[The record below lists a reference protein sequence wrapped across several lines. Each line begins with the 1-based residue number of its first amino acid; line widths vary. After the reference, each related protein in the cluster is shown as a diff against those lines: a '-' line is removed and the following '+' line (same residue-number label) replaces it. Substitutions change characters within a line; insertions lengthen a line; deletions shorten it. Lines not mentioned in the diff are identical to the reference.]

1 MNVAIIGTGYVGLVA
16 ATCFAESGNSVI
28 CVDNNESKIKD
39 LLDGKIPIYEPGLT
53 ELVQR
58 NLNAGRLK
66 PTTDIESAVKKSDI
80 IFLAV
85 GTPPG
90 EDGSADLSAVF
101 AVSESI
107 GKYMDCYKIIVN
119 KSTVPV
125 GTADKV
131 REKISSVTDQPFD
144 VVSNP
149 EFMKEGAALD
159 DFLKPERVVI
169 GASSKKAA
177 EIMHELYAPFTRTG
191 AETLIMDNRSAEMC
205 KYASNAMLAARI
217 SFMNEVANICD
228 RVGADVHNVRQAMG
242 HDSRIGR
249 RFLFPGVGYGGSC
262 FPKDVQ
268 ALAATAKENGYQP
281 ILIDAIEAVN
291 ENQKKVL
298 VNKIKKYFGDDL
310 SGKTFAVWGLA
321 FKPKT
326 DDMRAAPSIVIINE
340 LLAAGA
346 EIKAFD
352 PVATETAKAVF
363 GDKISYLNSRDDVL
377 NNSDALILI
386 TEWSEFRS
394 PNFKLIKE
402 QLKNPVIF
410 DGRNQYELDEM
421 EEHGL
426 NYYSIGRPAVEI
438 SQLA

>member
-28 CVDNNESKIKD
+28 CVDNNEAKIKD

-58 NLNAGRLK
+58 NLNAGRLQ

-107 GKYMDCYKIIVN
+107 GKFMDGYKIIVN

-131 REKISSVTDQPFD
+131 REKISSVTEQPFD

-177 EIMHELYAPFTRTG
+177 EIMHELYSPFTRTG

-228 RVGADVHNVRQAMG
+228 RVGADVHNVRLAMG

-298 VNKIKKYFGDDL
+298 VKKIKKYFGDDL

-352 PVATETAKAVF
+352 PVATETAKEIF

-377 NNSDALILI
+377 NNADALILI

-410 DGRNQYELDEM
+410 DGRNQYELEEM
-421 EEHGL
+421 KEHGL

-438 SQLA
+438 G

>member
-1 MNVAIIGTGYVGLVA
+1 MNVAIVGTGYVGLVA

-28 CVDNNESKIKD
+28 CVDNNKTKIND
-39 LLDGKIPIYEPGLT
+39 LLSGKIPIYEPGLT

-58 NLNAGRLK
+58 NLNAGRLQ
-66 PTTDIESAVKKSDI
+66 PTTDTELAVKKSDI

-90 EDGSADLSAVF
+90 ADGSADLSAVF
-101 AVSESI
+101 AVAEAV
-107 GKYMDCYKIIVN
+107 GKAMNRYKIIVN

-131 REKISSVTDQPFD
+131 REKISLVTNHQFD

-169 GASSKKAA
+169 GTSSEKAA
-177 EIMHELYAPFTRTG
+177 EIMHELYSPFTRTG
-191 AETLIMDNRSAEMC
+191 ADTLIMDNRSAEMC

-228 RVGADVHNVRQAMG
+228 KVGADVHSVRQAMG
-242 HDSRIGR
+242 LDSRIGR

-268 ALAATAKENGYQP
+268 ALAATAKENEYEP
-281 ILIDAIEAVN
+281 LLVDAIEKVN

-298 VNKIKKYFGDDL
+298 VKKIKKHFGNDL
-310 SGKTFAVWGLA
+310 TEKIFAVWGLA
-321 FKPKT
+321 FKPQT

-340 LLAAGA
+340 LLAGGA
-346 EIKAFD
+346 KVKAYD
-352 PVATETAKAVF
+352 PVAEKTAKAIF
-363 GDKISYLNSRDDVL
+363 GDKISYMKSRDDVL
-377 NNSDALILI
+377 ENADALILI
-386 TEWSEFRS
+386 TEWNEFRS
-394 PNFKLIKE
+394 PDFKK
-402 QLKNPVIF
+402 LKDELKHPVIF

-421 EEHGL
+421 KNAGIT
-426 NYYSIGRPAVEI
+426 YYSIGRPAVNEK
-438 SQLA
+438 

>member
-28 CVDNNESKIKD
+28 CVDNNETKIKD

-58 NLNAGRLK
+58 NLNAGRLQ
-66 PTTDIESAVKKSDI
+66 PTTDIESSVKKSDI

-90 EDGSADLSAVF
+90 EDGSADLSAVY

-107 GKYMDCYKIIVN
+107 GKFMDGYKIIVN

-177 EIMHELYAPFTRTG
+177 EIMHELYSPFTRTG

-228 RVGADVHNVRQAMG
+228 RVDADVHNVRLAMG

-281 ILIDAIEAVN
+281 LLIDAIEAVN

-298 VNKIKKYFGDDL
+298 VNKVKNYFGDDL

-352 PVATETAKAVF
+352 PVATETAKAIF
-363 GDKISYLNSRDDVL
+363 GDKISYLNSRDEVL
-377 NNSDALILI
+377 NNADALILI

-394 PNFKLIKE
+394 PDFKLIKE

-410 DGRNQYELDEM
+410 DGRNQYELEEM
-421 EEHGL
+421 KEHGL

-438 SQLA
+438 G

>member
-28 CVDNNESKIKD
+28 CVDNNEAKIKD
-39 LLDGKIPIYEPGLT
+39 LLKGKIPIYEPGLT

-58 NLNAGRLK
+58 NLNAGRLQ
-66 PTTDIESAVKKSDI
+66 PTTDIEFAVKKSNI

-107 GKYMDCYKIIVN
+107 GKFMDGYKIIVN

-169 GASSKKAA
+169 GASSEKAA
-177 EIMHELYAPFTRTG
+177 EIMHELYSPFTRTG

-228 RVGADVHNVRQAMG
+228 RVNADVHNVRLAMG

-298 VNKIKKYFGDDL
+298 VKKIKKYFGDDL

-377 NNSDALILI
+377 NNADALILI

-394 PNFKLIKE
+394 PNFQLIKE
-402 QLKNPVIF
+402 QLKNPVVF
-410 DGRNQYELDEM
+410 DGRNQYELEEM
-421 EEHGL
+421 KEHGL

-438 SQLA
+438 K

>member
-28 CVDNNESKIKD
+28 CVDNNEAKIND

-58 NLNAGRLK
+58 NLTAGRLQ
-66 PTTDIESAVKKSDI
+66 PTTDIESAVIKSDI

-90 EDGSADLSAVF
+90 ADGSADLSAVF

-107 GKYMDCYKIIVN
+107 GKFMDGYKIIVN

-131 REKISSVTDQPFD
+131 RAKISSVTNQPFD

-169 GASSKKAA
+169 GASNKKAA
-177 EIMHELYAPFTRTG
+177 DIMHELYAPFTRTG

-228 RVGADVHNVRQAMG
+228 KVGADVHYVRQAMG
-242 HDSRIGR
+242 LDSRIGR

-268 ALAATAKENGYQP
+268 ALAVTAKENEYQP
-281 ILIDAIEAVN
+281 ILVDAIEAVN

-298 VNKIKKYFGDDL
+298 VKKIKKYFGDDL

-321 FKPKT
+321 FKPQT

-352 PVATETAKAVF
+352 PVATETAKEVL

-377 NNSDALILI
+377 NNADALILI

-394 PNFKLIKE
+394 PDFKLIKE

-421 EEHGL
+421 KELGM
-426 NYYSIGRPAVEI
+426 NYFSIGRPAVETD
-438 SQLA
+438 

>member
-1 MNVAIIGTGYVGLVA
+1 MNIAVIGTGYVGLVA

-28 CVDNNESKIKD
+28 CVDNNKQKID
-39 LLDGKIPIYEPGLT
+39 ALLNGKIPIYEPGLT

-58 NLNAGRLK
+58 NLNAGRLI
-66 PTTDIESAVKKSDI
+66 PTMDIDDAVKKSDI

-90 EDGSADLSAVF
+90 PDGHADLSAVF
-101 AVSESI
+101 AVAETI
-107 GKYMDCYKIIVN
+107 GKAMNDYKIIVN

-131 REKISSVTDQPFD
+131 REKIAAVTSQPFD

-169 GASSKKAA
+169 GAASEKAA
-177 EIMHELYAPFTRTG
+177 EIMRELYSPFTRTG
-191 AETLIMDNRSAEMC
+191 AATLIMDNRSAEMC

-228 RVGADVHNVRQAMG
+228 KVGADIHSVRQAMG
-242 HDSRIGR
+242 LDSRIGR
-249 RFLFPGVGYGGSC
+249 KFLFSGVGYGGSC

-281 ILIDAIEAVN
+281 TLVDAIEAVN
-291 ENQKKVL
+291 EAQKKVL
-298 VNKIKKYFGDDL
+298 VSKIKKHFDNDL
-310 SGKTFAVWGLA
+310 AGKTFAVWGLA
-321 FKPKT
+321 FKPQT

-346 EIKAFD
+346 KIKAFD

-363 GDKISYLNSRDDVL
+363 GDSISYYNSRDDVL
-377 NNSDALILI
+377 ENSDALILI
-386 TEWSEFRS
+386 TEWNEFRS
-394 PNFKLIKE
+394 PDFDKIK
-402 QLKNPVIF
+402 QNLKNPVIF
-410 DGRNQYELDEM
+410 DGRNQFDLDEM
-421 EEHGL
+421 KDFGFT
-426 NYYSIGRPAVEI
+426 YYSIGRPIVNN
-438 SQLA
+438 

>member
-1 MNVAIIGTGYVGLVA
+1 MNVAIVGTGYVGLVA

-53 ELVQR
+53 ELVKR
-58 NLNAGRLK
+58 NLTAGRLQ
-66 PTTDIESAVKKSDI
+66 PTTDIESSVKKSDI

-90 EDGSADLSAVF
+90 ADGSADLSAVF
-101 AVSESI
+101 AVAESI
-107 GKYMDCYKIIVN
+107 GKFMDDYKIIVN

-131 REKISSVTDQPFD
+131 RKKINSVTDLPFD

-169 GASSKKAA
+169 GASSEKAA
-177 EIMHELYAPFTRTG
+177 EIMRELYSPFTRTG
-191 AETLIMDNRSAEMC
+191 AATLIMDNRSAEMC

-228 RVGADVHNVRQAMG
+228 KVGADIHYVRQAMG
-242 HDSRIGR
+242 LDSRIGR

-268 ALAATAKENGYQP
+268 ALAATAKENDYQP
-281 ILIDAIEAVN
+281 TLVDAIEAVN
-291 ENQKKVL
+291 EEQKKVI
-298 VNKIKKYFGDDL
+298 VKKIKKHFDDNL

-321 FKPKT
+321 FKPQT
-326 DDMRAAPSIVIINE
+326 DDMRAAPSIIIINE

-346 EIKAFD
+346 EIKAYD
-352 PVATETAKAVF
+352 PVATETAKVEL
-363 GDKISYLNSRDDVL
+363 GEKISYLNSRDEVL
-377 NNSDALILI
+377 KDADALILI

-394 PNFKLIKE
+394 PDFKLIKE

-410 DGRNQYELDEM
+410 DGRNQYELEEM
-421 EEHGL
+421 KELGL
-426 NYYSIGRPAVEI
+426 TYYSIGRPAV
-438 SQLA
+438 

>member
-1 MNVAIIGTGYVGLVA
+1 MNVAIVGTGYVGLVA

-28 CVDNNESKIKD
+28 CVDNNEAKIND
-39 LLDGKIPIYEPGLT
+39 LLNGKIPIYEPGLT

-58 NLNAGRLK
+58 NLNAGRLI
-66 PTTDIESAVKKSDI
+66 PTMDIDNAVKKSEV

-90 EDGSADLSAVF
+90 ADGSADLSAVF
-101 AVSESI
+101 AVAEAV
-107 GKYMDCYKIIVN
+107 GKAMNGYKVVVN

-131 REKISSVTDQPFD
+131 REKIASVTDQPFD

-169 GASSKKAA
+169 GTPSEKAA
-177 EIMHELYAPFTRTG
+177 EIMHELYSPFTRTG
-191 AETLIMDNRSAEMC
+191 AATLVMDNRSAEMC

-228 RVGADVHNVRQAMG
+228 KVGADVHFVRQAMG
-242 HDSRIGR
+242 LDSRIGR

-268 ALAATAKENGYQP
+268 ALAATAKENDYEP
-281 ILIDAIEAVN
+281 LLVDAIEAVN
-291 ENQKKVL
+291 ENQKKVI
-298 VNKIKKYFGDDL
+298 VKKIKKHFNNDL
-310 SGKTFAVWGLA
+310 DGKTFAIWGLA
-321 FKPKT
+321 FKPQT

-340 LLAAGA
+340 LLAGGA
-346 EIKAFD
+346 KVKAYD
-352 PVATETAKAVF
+352 PVAAETTKEIL
-363 GDKISYLNSRDDVL
+363 GDKISYLNSRDEVL
-377 NNSDALILI
+377 KDADALILI
-386 TEWSEFRS
+386 TEWNEFRS
-394 PNFKLIKE
+394 PDFQKIKNE
-402 QLKNPVIF
+402 LKNPVIF

-421 EEHGL
+421 KELGL
-426 NYYSIGRPAVEI
+426 TYYSIGRPPVNEK
-438 SQLA
+438 

>member
-1 MNVAIIGTGYVGLVA
+1 MNIAVIGTGYVGLVA

-28 CVDNNESKIKD
+28 CVDNNKQKID
-39 LLDGKIPIYEPGLT
+39 ALLNGKIPIYEPGLT

-58 NLNAGRLK
+58 NLNAGRLI
-66 PTTDIESAVKKSDI
+66 PTMDIDDAVKKSDI

-90 EDGSADLSAVF
+90 PDGHADLSAVF
-101 AVSESI
+101 AVAETI
-107 GKYMDCYKIIVN
+107 GKAMNDYKIIVN

-131 REKISSVTDQPFD
+131 REKIAAVTSQPFD

-169 GASSKKAA
+169 GAASEKAA
-177 EIMHELYAPFTRTG
+177 EIMRELYSPFTRTG
-191 AETLIMDNRSAEMC
+191 AATLIMDNRSAEMC

-228 RVGADVHNVRQAMG
+228 KVGADIHSVRQAMG
-242 HDSRIGR
+242 LDSRIGR
-249 RFLFPGVGYGGSC
+249 RFLFSGVGYGGSC

-281 ILIDAIEAVN
+281 TLVDAIEAVN
-291 ENQKKVL
+291 EAQKKVL
-298 VNKIKKYFGDDL
+298 VSKIKKHFDNDL
-310 SGKTFAVWGLA
+310 AGKTFAVWGLA
-321 FKPKT
+321 FKPQT

-346 EIKAFD
+346 KIKAFD

-363 GDKISYLNSRDDVL
+363 GDSISYYNSRDDVL
-377 NNSDALILI
+377 ENSDALILI
-386 TEWSEFRS
+386 TEWNEFRS
-394 PNFKLIKE
+394 PDFDKIK
-402 QLKNPVIF
+402 QNLKNPVIF
-410 DGRNQYELDEM
+410 DGRNQFDLDEM
-421 EEHGL
+421 KDFGFT
-426 NYYSIGRPAVEI
+426 YYSIGRPIVNN
-438 SQLA
+438 

>member
-1 MNVAIIGTGYVGLVA
+1 MNVAIVGSGYVGLVA

-39 LLDGKIPIYEPGLT
+39 LLNGKIPIYEPGLT

-58 NLNAGRLK
+58 NLKAGRLK
-66 PTTDIESAVKKSDI
+66 PTTDIESAVIKSDI

-85 GTPPG
+85 GTPTG

-107 GKYMDCYKIIVN
+107 GKFMDGYKIIVN

-131 REKISSVTDQPFD
+131 REKISSVTNQPFD

-149 EFMKEGAALD
+149 EFMKEGAALG
-159 DFLKPERVVI
+159 DFLKPERVVL

-177 EIMHELYAPFTRTG
+177 EIMRELYSPFTRSG

-228 RVGADVHNVRQAMG
+228 RVDADVHNVRQAMG

-281 ILIDAIEAVN
+281 LLIDAIEAVN

-298 VNKIKKYFGDDL
+298 VKKIKKYCGNDL

-321 FKPKT
+321 FKPQT

-346 EIKAFD
+346 EIKAYD
-352 PVATETAKAVF
+352 PVATENAKAVF

-377 NNSDALILI
+377 NNADALILI

-394 PNFKLIKE
+394 PDFKLIKE

-410 DGRNQYELDEM
+410 DGRNQYELEEM
-421 EEHGL
+421 KELGL
-426 NYYSIGRPAVEI
+426 SYFCIGRPAVEI
-438 SQLA
+438 V

>member
-28 CVDNNESKIKD
+28 CVDNNEAKIND

-58 NLNAGRLK
+58 NLAAGRLQ
-66 PTTDIESAVKKSDI
+66 PTTDIESAVIKSDI

-90 EDGSADLSAVF
+90 ADGSADLSAVF

-107 GKYMDCYKIIVN
+107 GKFMDGYKIIVN

-131 REKISSVTDQPFD
+131 RAKISSVTNQPFD

-177 EIMHELYAPFTRTG
+177 DIMHELYAPFTRTG

-228 RVGADVHNVRQAMG
+228 KVGADVHYVRQAMG
-242 HDSRIGR
+242 LDSRIGR

-268 ALAATAKENGYQP
+268 ALAATAKENEYQP
-281 ILIDAIEAVN
+281 ILVDAIEAVN

-298 VNKIKKYFGDDL
+298 VKKIKKYFGDDL
-310 SGKTFAVWGLA
+310 SGKIFAVWGLA
-321 FKPKT
+321 FKPQT
-326 DDMRAAPSIVIINE
+326 DDMRAAPSVVIINE

-352 PVATETAKAVF
+352 PVATETAKEIL
-363 GDKISYLNSRDDVL
+363 GDKISYLNSRDEVL
-377 NNSDALILI
+377 KDADALILC
-386 TEWSEFRS
+386 
-394 PNFKLIKE
+394 
-402 QLKNPVIF
+402 
-410 DGRNQYELDEM
+410 
-421 EEHGL
+421 
-426 NYYSIGRPAVEI
+426 
-438 SQLA
+438 